1 MREEKRVGVAG
12 PWGTYIPRELNSFGD
27 PMLNDTLA
35 AGERK
40 EVQEV
45 QEVLHTLVGR
55 GGGISRERS
64 CLVWRTPLDSD
75 KQFTEI
81 EMRGR
86 NLRWRLGG
94 KLIKSLGS
102 M

>member
-1 MREEKRVGVAG
+1 L
-12 PWGTYIPRELNSFGD
+12 GTYIARELNSFGD

-40 EVQEV
+40 GSTGSTFT
-45 QEVLHTLVGR
+45 LLVGR
-55 GGGISRERS
+55 GGGISRERR

-75 KQFTEI
+75 KQVTEI

-94 KLIKSLGS
+94 GI
-102 M
+102 

>member
-1 MREEKRVGVAG
+1 VREEKRVGVAG

-40 EVQEV
+40 EV

-86 NLRWRLGG
+86 NLRRRLGRR
-94 KLIKSLGS
+94 LIKSLGS
-102 M
+102 L